1 MRNKSMMLGLLLS
14 IATVALPQA
23 SLAAD
28 NAPKQQVTA
37 QQLATTPPDATVT
50 FEAEQL
56 RLIFGGSSGKGV
68 LTFKGKKYPFTIKGV
83 SVGGVGY
90 SKVEGTGTVH
100 FLKKIEDFS
109 GDYNAIGIGAVLGA
123 GKGGSTFENGKGVII
138 STISKASGLAL
149 NLGLGEVKVTLDK

>member
-1 MRNKSMMLGLLLS
+1 MRSKSVMLGLLLS

-23 SLAAD
+23 VFAAD
-28 NAPKQQVTA
+28 QPAKKQVTA
-37 QQLATTPPDATVT
+37 QELATTPPDATLK
-50 FEAEQL
+50 FEAEQM

-68 LTFKGKKYPFTIKGV
+68 LTFKGKDYPFTVKGA
-83 SVGGVGY
+83 SVGGIGY

-100 FLKKIEDFS
+100 FLKKIEDFA

-138 STISKASGLAL
+138 STTAKASGLAL